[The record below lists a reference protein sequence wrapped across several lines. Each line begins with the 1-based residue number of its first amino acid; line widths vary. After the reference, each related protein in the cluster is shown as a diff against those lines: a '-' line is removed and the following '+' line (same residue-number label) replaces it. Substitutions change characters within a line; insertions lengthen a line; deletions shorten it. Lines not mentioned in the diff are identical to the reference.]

1 MVGLLVVELCE
12 ELGGEGS
19 VFTDG
24 SGRGRSMA
32 GGSWGVVGQVGVFR
46 HALSIIDAEGV
57 SAKGGM
63 GLAVFKGLGALLRL
77 SLLQFLAGSGWL
89 EGGVIQVSYRWG

>member
-1 MVGLLVVELCE
+1 V
-12 ELGGEGS
+12 
-19 VFTDG
+19 
-24 SGRGRSMA
+24 
-32 GGSWGVVGQVGVFR
+32 
-46 HALSIIDAEGV
+46 AEGGV
-57 SAKGGM
+57 